1 MNIKYTIAWM
11 AIIVGIA
18 ISCNSPSKESN
29 KLSSGIYTEFMDT
42 TVAPGNDFHE
52 YVNGTWLA
60 NTEIPADKST
70 YGIASILHEKSQED
84 VKTIIEELAEA
95 ENTAGSAEQ
104 MVGGLYASYMN
115 MDKRNEMGFSPIIP
129 ELEKIDGISSH
140 EELFEYFGYANKKGF
155 GNPIALMV
163 MADFKK
169 PTHNALYNWQA
180 GLGLPDREYYLSD
193 DDKMKSIRE
202 AYKQHIAKMFTLVE
216 LDDAEN
222 SANTVMDIETTL
234 AKSHWT
240 KEENRNREAIYHK
253 YATDSLKS
261 LMPGFDW
268 ENLLSASG
276 INDLEYIIVTQ
287 ESYFQDL
294 DGIIKN
300 IELDDWKTYLKWCV
314 IDASASK
321 LNEAL
326 DNQNFEFYSKT
337 LRGAQEQLPLWR
349 RAVSTVNGN
358 LGEVVGKVYVK
369 RHFPPEAKERMT
381 SLVENL
387 RKAYEVSIKELDWM
401 GEDTKKQ
408 ALDKLSKFTPKIG
421 YPDVWKD
428 YSGIT
433 IKDDD
438 LYANLESCTL
448 AEHERELKKI
458 GQPVDKTEWHMTPQ
472 TVNAYYNP
480 TQNEIVFTAAILQPP
495 FFDLSA
501 DDAVNFGAIGGVI
514 GHEMGHGFD
523 DQGSKFDGD
532 GVMRNWW
539 TDQDRE
545 EFTKR
550 TEKLIE
556 QYDDFEVLENLHVNG
571 AFTLGENIGDLGGLT
586 IALKAYE
593 LSLNGKEA
601 PVIDGYTGVQRVFLG
616 WAQAWRFKAREE
628 AARMRINTDPHS
640 PAKFRVNGVVRN
652 IPAFYDAFGVTA
664 DNTLY
669 LEKEDRVKIW

>member
-1 MNIKYTIAWM
+1 MNIKYSISWM
-11 AIIVGIA
+11 AIIIGIA
-18 ISCNSPSKESN
+18 ISCNAPSKESN

-42 TVAPGNDFHE
+42 TVAPGDDFHE

-70 YGIASILHEKSQED
+70 YGIALILHEKSQDD
-84 VKTIIEELAEA
+84 VKTIIEELAESKN
-95 ENTAGSAEQ
+95 EAGSAEQ

-115 MDKRNEMGFSPIIP
+115 IEKRNEIGFNPIVP
-129 ELEKIDGISSH
+129 ELEKIDDLKSH
-140 EELFEYFGYANKKGF
+140 EELAGYFGYANKKGF
-155 GNPIALMV
+155 GNPIGLMV
-163 MADFKK
+163 TADFKK

-180 GLGLPDREYYLSD
+180 GLGLPDREYYLSEEE
-193 DDKMKSIRE
+193 KMQSIRE

-216 LDDAEN
+216 LDDAEKM
-222 SANTVMDIETTL
+222 ANTVLDIEMTL

-240 KEENRNREAIYHK
+240 KEENRNREEIYHK
-253 YATDSLKS
+253 YPTDSLKT
-261 LMPGFDW
+261 LMPGFNW

-276 INDLEYIIVTQ
+276 IKDLEYMIVTQ
-287 ESYFQDL
+287 DSYFQDL
-294 DGIIKN
+294 DEIIKN

-349 RAVSTVNGN
+349 RAVTSVNGN

-369 RHFPPEAKERMT
+369 KHFPPEAKERMLL
-381 SLVENL
+381 LVENL
-387 RKAYEVSIKELDWM
+387 RKAYEVSIKELNWM
-401 GEDTKKQ
+401 SEDTKKQ

-433 IKDDD
+433 IKEDD
-438 LYANLESCTL
+438 LYGNLASCTL
-448 AEHERELKKI
+448 AEHERQLKKI

-480 TQNEIVFTAAILQPP
+480 TQNEIVFPAAILQPP

-501 DDAVNFGAIGGVI
+501 DDAVNYGAIGGVI

-532 GVMRNWW
+532 GVLRNWW

-556 QYDDFEVLENLHVNG
+556 QYDSFKVFDDLHVNG
-571 AFTLGENIGDLGGLT
+571 TYTLGENIGDLGGLT

-593 LSLNGKEA
+593 LSLNGNEA
-601 PVIDGYTGVQRVFLG
+601 PVMEGYTGVQRVFLG

-628 AARMRINTDPHS
+628 AARMRINTDSHS

-652 IPAFYDAFGVTA
+652 IPEFYDAFGVSA
-664 DNTLY
+664 DHGLY
-669 LEKEDRVKIW
+669 LEKEERVKIW